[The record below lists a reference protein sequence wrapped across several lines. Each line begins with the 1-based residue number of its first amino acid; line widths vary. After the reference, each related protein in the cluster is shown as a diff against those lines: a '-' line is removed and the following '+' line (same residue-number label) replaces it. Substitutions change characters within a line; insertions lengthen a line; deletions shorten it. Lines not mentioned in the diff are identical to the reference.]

1 MVNFVKLA
9 LTIPEITIRLT
20 GFLAISALESLRT
33 LITTSKSLNGE
44 IVLITGGGSGIG
56 RGLAIELAKLGC
68 IVVIWDMNITGAEE
82 TAAFIR
88 KQGGI
93 SSAYRVDVT
102 NRDQVYEYA
111 QRVTSDIGEVTIL
124 VNNAGIVSG
133 KKIFDPE
140 NNDAYMEKTVQVNT
154 IAHFWTAK
162 AFLPK
167 MVAKNHGHFVTIA
180 SSAGLVGVNGLADYC
195 ASKFGAVGF
204 HESVAAELH
213 SLGKSGVQTLVVNP
227 YYINTGMFDGV
238 KTKNDILLPILE
250 PTYVVNQI
258 VSAIR
263 RNVKVLCM
271 PWIVNFLSLIKA
283 FPVPAQ
289 MFLSDGLGVGD
300 TMNDFKG
307 RK

>member
-82 TAAFIR
+82 TASFIR